1 MHRKDKDGLTKSN
14 LILKVTT
21 QNQIN
26 KKPKQT
32 NQKQK
37 NIFKIIKNY
46 MQKKLTLST
55 KTKSLDW
62 LWHYNYVLL
71 VQHSSHLR
79 YDWTDWIEF
88 YSAYFVRSFVRL
100 FNCSIVRLFVD
111 HVCLI
116 LMFVRAFCK
125 FSKTAFLIYILIDWY
140 TYYICSSFDA
150 YQNLWWKEYKKK
162 KMKTMHNNKEKFAL
176 IFLIC
181 IQTSVA
187 SKICFNAL
195 HHVLNIV

>member
-150 YQNLWWKEYKKK
+150 YQNLWWKEYKKRWKQCIITK
-162 KMKTMHNNKEKFAL
+162 KNSRLYFWYVYKLRSNRRFVLMHFTTCW
-176 IFLIC
+176 I
-181 IQTSVA
+181 
-187 SKICFNAL
+187 
-195 HHVLNIV
+195 

>member
-21 QNQIN
+21 QIKSTTKKKKN
-26 KKPKQT
+26 KT
-32 NQKQK
+32 NQKQTSLK
-37 NIFKIIKNY
+37 LLRIISK
-46 MQKKLTLST
+46 KKLTLST

-71 VQHSSHLR
+71 VQHSSRLR

-125 FSKTAFLIYILIDWY
+125 FSKTAFLIYIHIDWY
-140 TYYICSSFDA
+140 ITYVLHLTHIKICD
-150 YQNLWWKEYKKK
+150 KKNNNK
-162 KMKTMHNNKEKFAL
+162 KMKKCIITMKN
-176 IFLIC
+176 
-181 IQTSVA
+181 SR
-187 SKICFNAL
+187 
-195 HHVLNIV
+195 

>member
-21 QNQIN
+21 QIKSTTKKKQN
-26 KKPKQT
+26 KPKT
-32 NQKQK
+32 
-37 NIFKIIKNY
+37 NIFKIITNY
-46 MQKKLTLST
+46 KQKKLTLST

-71 VQHSSHLR
+71 VQHSSRLR

-125 FSKTAFLIYILIDWY
+125 FSKTAFLIYIHIDWY
-140 TYYICSSFDA
+140 ITYVLHLTHIKICDIKK
-150 YQNLWWKEYKKK
+150 QQKKK
-162 KMKTMHNNKEKFAL
+162 K
-176 IFLIC
+176 
-181 IQTSVA
+181 
-187 SKICFNAL
+187 
-195 HHVLNIV
+195 